1 MSEAYLVAGSEL
13 LAGTS
18 LDELLKS
25 ICTPVGIRPRQID
38 EIHLF
43 TDAASA
49 LFKRTEDTIAGP
61 CFTWPLLPLIP
72 AIGLQSLCRAME
84 VGELSLC
91 LLAEISASGSSAI
104 LLANPISVGR
114 FNLNPMVHLA
124 NRLSHADGLENLLTT
139 TLKTLAAAPAEI
151 EPEEPVVDLRV
162 PKAPAAQ
169 PWVAFHTS
177 EITAD
182 LDWPEN
188 RMLFNANM
196 CGSLLDL
203 AAAMKIT
210 KTDRGVWMSVTPDG
224 PILSTLVLPL

>member
-1 MSEAYLVAGSEL
+1 MSEAYLVSGSEQKT
-13 LAGTS
+13 GTS
-18 LDELLKS
+18 LEELMKS
-25 ICTPVGIRPRQID
+25 ICAPVGITPRQID

-43 TDAASA
+43 TDEASA
-49 LFKRTEDTIAGP
+49 LFKRKEETIASP
-61 CFTWPLLPLIP
+61 CFSWPLLPLIP
-72 AIGLQSLCRAME
+72 ATGLQSLCRAME
-84 VGELSLC
+84 IGELTLC

-124 NRLSHADGLENLLTT
+124 NRLSHADGSENLLTT
-139 TLKTLAAAPAEI
+139 TLKTLAAAPVEI

-162 PKAPAAQ
+162 PKQIAAQ
-169 PWVAFHTS
+169 PWVAFHTT
-177 EITAD
+177 EITAN
-182 LDWPEN
+182 LEWPEN

-210 KTDRGVWMSVTPDG
+210 KTDRGVWMSVAPDG